1 MLGLDDS
8 GKTRWGLNQVVIW
21 ENIGLGNS
29 RIGLRIMAI
38 LNAKVQIARFNL
50 ELLYHTCREHNS
62 WAPLKIVVL

>member
-29 RIGLRIMAI
+29 RIGLGMMAI
-38 LNAKVQIARFNL
+38 LDAK
-50 ELLYHTCREHNS
+50 NS
-62 WAPLKIVVL
+62 DCTF